1 MVYRGGPPLFQLKGI
16 APMSKNIEEKIE
28 LILKEIDHSIEYRDN
43 LHLREDLNLDSLDV
57 IKLLFE
63 VELQMNI
70 EIPEEDID
78 QYELMK
84 LGNLCRYI
92 ENKAAP

>member
-1 MVYRGGPPLFQLKGI
+1 
-16 APMSKNIEEKIE
+16 MSKDIEEKIE
-28 LILKEIDHSIEYRDN
+28 LILKEVNKTIEYCDE
-43 LHLREDLNLDSLDV
+43 LHLREDLNLDSLEV
-57 IKLLFE
+57 IKFLFD

-92 ENKAAP
+92 ENKAAL

>member
-1 MVYRGGPPLFQLKGI
+1 
-16 APMSKNIEEKIE
+16 MSKVIEEKIE
-28 LILKEIDHSIEYRDN
+28 LILKEINKSIEYRDE
-43 LHLREDLNLDSLDV
+43 LHLREDLNLDSLEV
-57 IKLLFE
+57 IKFLFD

-92 ENKAAP
+92 ENKAAL